1 MYLNDATNVVLYL
14 MILQI
19 KSLNCWMSVVENGR
33 LVPGDLNTL
42 IQDQLQSNEIG
53 IKGSGIF
60 TVTYAVIANVNIFT
74 EFIKLYH
81 IFHQSHL
88 LCN

>member
-1 MYLNDATNVVLYL
+1 MYLNDTTNFVLYF

-19 KSLNCWMSVVENGR
+19 KSLNCWMSVVENRR

-60 TVTYAVIANVNIFT
+60 TVTYAVIANVKFLQN
-74 EFIKLYH
+74 
-81 IFHQSHL
+81 L
-88 LCN
+88 LNSMRQLL

>member
-1 MYLNDATNVVLYL
+1 MYLNDAANVVLYFL
-14 MILQI
+14 ILQI
-19 KSLNCWMSVVENGR
+19 KSLNCWMSVVENRR

-60 TVTYAVIANVNIFT
+60 TVTYAVIANVKFLQN
-74 EFIKLYH
+74 
-81 IFHQSHL
+81 L
-88 LCN
+88 LNSMRQLL